1 MSKKL
6 KILISIIIFLLII
19 GLAVYFIFINKNKNI
34 EEISTV
40 STDNSF
46 ISKLTES
53 CTNAEYEI
61 ILALT
66 ADKEIQEELEGE
78 VVENTDVTT
87 NKNNNKKAVKEIP
100 YYIKVNYTQNVVTIY
115 GKDENG
121 NYTKPI
127 KAMLCST
134 GSATP
139 TSGTYSISS
148 KYTWLPLFGG
158 VYGQYSTRIVG
169 HILFHSVPY
178 QIKGDKG
185 SLEYWEYDK
194 LGTSAS
200 AGCIRLTVQDAKW
213 IYNNCTS
220 GTKVEFYADSNPGPL
235 GKPTAQKISSEVAVR
250 DWDPTDPDSN
260 NPWKTYKKENT
271 QNNNTNNSVTNI
283 VNPGSTNNM
292 INNNINNTI
301 NNTNN
306 VNTINNDKNNT
317 ISNTVNNNINNTI
330 NNNVTN
336 NIINNIINNTVKNNI
351 NNNNINK
358 NNTLNNVNSNVIN
371 NTNKNQ

>member
-19 GLAVYFIFINKNKNI
+19 GLAVYFIFINKNGNI

-46 ISKLTES
+46 VSQLTES

-66 ADKEIQEELEGE
+66 ADEEIQEELEGE
-78 VVENTDVTT
+78 AVENTEITT
-87 NKNNNKKAVKEIP
+87 NKKAVKEIP

-250 DWDPTDPDSN
+250 DWDPTDPDSS

-283 VNPGSTNNM
+283 VNPGSTNNMINNM

-336 NIINNIINNTVKNNI
+336 NIINNTVKNNI

-358 NNTLNNVNSNVIN
+358 NNILNNVNSSVIN

>member
-1 MSKKL
+1 MKKV
-6 KILISIIIFLLII
+6 ILILLIIICLLII
-19 GLAVYFIFINKNKNI
+19 GLAIFPNKNNEKI
-34 EEISTV
+34 ETV
-40 STDNSF
+40 SMNSNHNEF
-46 ISKLTES
+46 ISKLVES
-53 CTNAEYEI
+53 CVNSGYETILNLESDDNQGLEMEEEFTISNEKTNDS
-61 ILALT
+61 T
-66 ADKEIQEELEGE
+66 KGKS
-78 VVENTDVTT
+78 TS
-87 NKNNNKKAVKEIP
+87 KEIP
-100 YYIKVNYTQNVVTIY
+100 YYIKVNYQQNVVTIY

-121 NYTKPI
+121 NYTKPV

-213 IYNNCTS
+213 IYSNCTS

-235 GKPTAQKISSEVAVR
+235 GKPTAQKISSEESVR
-250 DWDPTDPDSN
+250 NWDPTDPDAN
-260 NPWKTYKKENT
+260 NPWKTYNKKENN
-271 QNNNTNNSVTNI
+271 QNNNKPSNTIENTIDSNNTVNNVIDNNINNSL
-283 VNPGSTNNM
+283 
-292 INNNINNTI
+292 NNNINNNTI
-301 NNTNN
+301 DNTNKG
-306 VNTINNDKNNT
+306 NTINSDNKNT
-317 ISNTVNNNINNTI
+317 IGNTIEDSKNNTI
-330 NNNVTN
+330 NNNTINNNTINNNTN
-336 NIINNIINNTVKNNI
+336 KVEDNKNNTINDINSNIINNIA
-351 NNNNINK
+351 
-358 NNTLNNVNSNVIN
+358 
-371 NTNKNQ
+371 